1 MKLAGAVLIFVFFSL
16 LGIYK
21 GDYEKKRL
29 SECEAFAELFEYI
42 KNQGR
47 FFLTP
52 TKVMY
57 RNFENDLLEKS
68 GFLPEL
74 RSHEKDDIYC
84 NVWNVSFEKCMKYFH
99 LTEKQRSL
107 IMDFGDVIG
116 KSNGEIQMQSFDY
129 YISMLKN
136 ETEKQRAETEKNIKL
151 YRTLGIAAGACAAI
165 LII

>member
-1 MKLAGAVLIFVFFSL
+1 MK
-16 LGIYK
+16 
-21 GDYEKKRL
+21 
-29 SECEAFAELFEYI
+29 
-42 KNQGR
+42 N
-47 FFLTP
+47 
-52 TKVMY
+52 
-57 RNFENDLLEKS
+57 
-68 GFLPEL
+68 
-74 RSHEKDDIYC
+74 
-84 NVWNVSFEKCMKYFH
+84 FH

-107 IMDFGDVIG
+107 IMNFGDVIG

>member
-29 SECEAFAELFEYI
+29 SECEAFSELFGYI
-42 KNQGR
+42 KNQVK

-52 TKVMY
+52 TKIMY
-57 RNFENDLLEKS
+57 RNFENDLLEKR

-74 RSHEKDDIYC
+74 RSHEEDDIYY
-84 NVWNVSFEKCMKYFH
+84 NVWNISFEKCMKQFH